1 MVGGE
6 EVHGGKEVVGGEVVV
21 GGAPGRGEGGGGS
34 PIPSHNRQSLFTCQ
48 SVKL

>member
-6 EVHGGKEVVGGEVVV
+6 EVHGGKEVVGG
-21 GGAPGRGEGGGGS
+21 APGLGGGS
-34 PIPSHNRQSLFTCQ
+34 PKPSHNRQSLFTCQ